1 MAPSENSTAGD
12 VAVLVDAC
20 WSPSS
25 SPDERRG
32 VLPVAVHTQ
41 ATVLAILRD
50 PQVDGG
56 PPRLS
61 THEANLRQRS
71 FGYGTWWS
79 SGSTCSSDLAL
90 RPTWL
95 GPHLRCDTGPVTI
108 TASLDRDAIR
118 RAAERH
124 GVAELA
130 VFGSVVAG
138 DFGAE
143 SDVDFLVDF
152 LPDRLDPFEDFF
164 SLRDDLREVL
174 ERDVDLV
181 VKRSIRNPYF
191 RESALSQAEILYA
204 ADI

>member
-1 MAPSENSTAGD
+1 M
-12 VAVLVDAC
+12 
-20 WSPSS
+20 
-25 SPDERRG
+25 
-32 VLPVAVHTQ
+32 
-41 ATVLAILRD
+41 
-50 PQVDGG
+50 
-56 PPRLS
+56 
-61 THEANLRQRS
+61 
-71 FGYGTWWS
+71 
-79 SGSTCSSDLAL
+79 
-90 RPTWL
+90 
-95 GPHLRCDTGPVTI
+95 TI

-164 SLRDDLREVL
+164 SLRDDLREIL